1 MEKTINEINDEE
13 QVARILFSPSH
24 IYEGRVSPK
33 AFKLEMLKNGAED
46 YISVLRNKAMN
57 WMIYLVY
64 FVLDQK
70 VILVLVIPF

>member
-33 AFKLEMLKNGAED
+33 AFKVTTQHPYRKLL
-46 YISVLRNKAMN
+46 VNK
-57 WMIYLVY
+57 V
-64 FVLDQK
+64 
-70 VILVLVIPF
+70 

>member
-46 YISVLRNKAMN
+46 YISVL
-57 WMIYLVY
+57 
-64 FVLDQK
+64 
-70 VILVLVIPF
+70 VIPF